1 MVGSDEPYVRG
12 ILKFPSWQEPEPSWV
27 PDAWRQKNAYSASS
41 DYSLTSSPTDVA
53 AHHAGSGVASYQAM
67 HGKASEMKRCCT
79 RPKRLTQ
86 GAPHATPTAGQLGI
100 AHATSSPWLAALT
113 LTPFLPAGPSDS
125 SAFAVESPRT
135 PPCSCGEAQ
144 RAAAEGQSCRM
155 PVSTA
160 RSALPPL
167 LMLALMP
174 ALPVVPAITV
184 LGPDGATQRVD
195 PIDAPL

>member
-1 MVGSDEPYVRG
+1 
-12 ILKFPSWQEPEPSWV
+12 
-27 PDAWRQKNAYSASS
+27 
-41 DYSLTSSPTDVA
+41 
-53 AHHAGSGVASYQAM
+53 
-67 HGKASEMKRCCT
+67 MKRCCT

-86 GAPHATPTAGQLGI
+86 GAPHATPTAGQLGV
-100 AHATSSPWLAALT
+100 AHATSSPWLAALLT
-113 LTPFLPAGPSDS
+113 LTPLSPAGPSDS
-125 SAFAVESPRT
+125 SAFAVESPPT

-167 LMLALMP
+167 LTLALTP
-174 ALPVVPAITV
+174 ALPAVPAITV

-195 PIDAPL
+195 PIDAPLYTQLRCKIRRKPTMLVCFEGGSDWQLLLRQSGWGPA